1 MCITTHASA
10 SGALRVL
17 VVNRSYIGPS
27 EYIGRKW
34 GRDAASV
41 LATPRSLHA
50 GWERGETIA
59 HYRRELRAAL
69 DSTVAVAHWNGR
81 VLTEPERAAM
91 RAEMNRLFKLLVH
104 RRELT
109 LRCFCA
115 PEACHGD
122 EIAAVLLEELERWL
136 MRAPRTGS
144 IQEVALAA

>member
-1 MCITTHASA
+1 MCITTHVSA
-10 SGALRVL
+10 SGAFRVL

-27 EYIGRKW
+27 EYIGRKC
-34 GRDAASV
+34 GRDLASV
-41 LATPRSLHA
+41 LANPRSLHA
-50 GWERGETIA
+50 GWGRGESIA

-69 DSTVAVAHWNGR
+69 DQTVAVAYWNGR
-81 VLTEPERAAM
+81 VLTEPERVAM
-91 RAEMNRLFKLLVH
+91 RAEMNRLFRLLVQ

-136 MRAPRTGS
+136 MRAPRSGS
-144 IQEVALAA
+144 LHVDSLAA

>member
-1 MCITTHASA
+1 MCITTHTSA
-10 SGALRVL
+10 SGEFRIL

-27 EYIGRKW
+27 EYIGRRW

-41 LATPRSLHA
+41 LANPRSLHA
-50 GWERGETIA
+50 GWGRGETIA

-69 DSTVAVAHWNGR
+69 DPTVAVAYWNGR
-81 VLTEPERAAM
+81 VLTAHERKAM
-91 RAEMNRLFKLLVH
+91 RAEMNRLFKLLVQH
-104 RRELT
+104 RELT

-136 MRAPRTGS
+136 MRSPRSGS
-144 IQEVALAA
+144 VQVESLAA